1 MDFWVILVILVNCRV
16 RVPGEVLGC
25 FVLSGLEVFWRCVS
39 VCALVKWCLF
49 GRYLGLFWVFLVV
62 FDTINTNLCF
72 GLFLRVSGPGSC
84 PCAWC
89 VVSVVGA

>member
-1 MDFWVILVILVNCRV
+1 MVPFW
-16 RVPGEVLGC
+16 
-25 FVLSGLEVFWRCVS
+25 S
-39 VCALVKWCLF
+39 LF
-49 GRYLGLFWVFLVV
+49 GSILGVFGV
-62 FDTINTNLCF
+62 FSTINTNLCF